1 MMDNSGEVVN
11 GTEVPAGSLRE
22 EVSDDVPAMLSEGE
36 FVVPADVVRYVGLE
50 KLMKMRDQAKAGLER
65 MEEMGQMGNAEEV
78 VNPDQQFAQVDDIAF
93 ENDIN
98 SIMGEVDRESAAM
111 QTQQMFAAGGFVT
124 GTDLSKAVQN
134 PAVDVRYYK
143 HDDGRVMYITHINDK
158 PMTAVPDGFKEV
170 AADEVRQVGKKAEET
185 AAAAGGGAGGAGG
198 AVSSGGDGGGDYDGG
213 FPTASSTGTTGK
225 GTADPMAPFG
235 TYNTMNVNVPTVPT
249 VAKGVLGLVTMNPIL
264 TLQAVKEFFVDDRKQ
279 AIVNPAYTMAMQQS
293 AQAVASG
300 AASLS
305 GSPFGSMAEAQ
316 AVAQHGHMSDQ
327 HFQSVIDTVNSQLSP
342 ANTSGFSMGTAA
354 STGMA
359 TNAAGQTVS
368 NPATIA
374 AQNEAMF
381 GDTGGSFAP
390 SANVGAQEGFDGS
403 PGVSGPAAVGP
414 SGGISEGF
422 DGSPSAPS
430 ASVGGQEGF
439 DGSPADGGG
448 GGGGGGGKIICT
460 KLYELG
466 LMDKD
471 VYEADQAYGALVA
484 ANDPALMDGYHYWA
498 NIVVDWM
505 SGSGVRVIPFVSDA
519 KNGAI
524 MSAWATSWAQEIAM
538 PWAQHMQYEMGQ
550 RKDDSK
556 IGKALMTVGG
566 PISRLFANRKE
577 RPSTLTAIGC
587 IATFG
592 VLYAFVKVAKLFT
605 K

>member
-1 MMDNSGEVVN
+1 MLKRRSKKAKYAVGGVAGEMNELLAEGGMMDNSGEVVN

-22 EVSDDVPAMLSEGE
+22 EVADDVPAMLSEGE

-78 VNPDQQFAQVDDIAF
+78 SNPDQQFSQVDDIAF
-93 ENDIN
+93 ENDID
-98 SIMGEVDRESAAM
+98 SIMGEVDREGAAM
-111 QTQQMFAAGGFVT
+111 QTQQMFAAGGFVS
-124 GTDLSKAVQN
+124 GSDLSKAVQN

-158 PMTAVPDGFKEV
+158 PMTAIPDGFKEV
-170 AADEVRQVGKKAEET
+170 AAEEVRQVGKKAEET
-185 AAAAGGGAGGAGG
+185 AAAGGATGGG
-198 AVSSGGDGGGDYDGG
+198 AVSGGGDGGGDYDGG

-225 GTADPMAPFG
+225 GITDPMAPFG
-235 TYNTMNVNVPTVPT
+235 TYSQMNVTTPSLAS
-249 VAKGVLGLVTMNPIL
+249 VAKGILGVATTGTPVNPL
-264 TLQAVKEFFVDDRKQ
+264 TLQALKEVFFDKRTQ
-279 AIVNPAYTMAMQQS
+279 TMVNPAYSMAMQQS

-342 ANTSGFSMGTAA
+342 ANTSGFSMDTAA

-368 NPATIA
+368 NDATIA

-430 ASVGGQEGF
+430 ANEGAQEGF
-439 DGSPADGGG
+439 DGSPGDGGG
-448 GGGGGGGKIICT
+448 GGGGCVIAT
-460 KLYELG
+460 HA
-466 LMDKD
+466 
-471 VYEADQAYGALVA
+471 V
-484 ANDPALMDGYHYWA
+484 N
-498 NIVVDWM
+498 
-505 SGSGVRVIPFVSDA
+505 SGVFTPKEKRRAELWCMQQLHNKWWGESIRRGYRYYGQ
-519 KNGAI
+519 KAI
-524 MSAWATSWAQEIAM
+524 NE
-538 PWAQHMQYEMGQ
+538 
-550 RKDDSK
+550 
-556 IGKALMTVGG
+556 GKAEQRYQEFRDFVDFGTGKRRNLKTAYTFVWRTVQFFFTG
-566 PISRLFANRKE
+566 LFLK
-577 RPSTLTAIGC
+577 
-587 IATFG
+587 
-592 VLYAFVKVAKLFT
+592 K
-605 K
+605 

>member
-1 MMDNSGEVVN
+1 
-11 GTEVPAGSLRE
+11 
-22 EVSDDVPAMLSEGE
+22 
-36 FVVPADVVRYVGLE
+36 
-50 KLMKMRDQAKAGLER
+50 
-65 MEEMGQMGNAEEV
+65 
-78 VNPDQQFAQVDDIAF
+78 
-93 ENDIN
+93 
-98 SIMGEVDRESAAM
+98 MGEVDREGASM
-111 QTQQMFAAGGFVT
+111 QTDRMFAAAGGFVT

-143 HDDGRVMYITHINDK
+143 HDDGRIMYITHINDK
-158 PMTAVPDGFKEV
+158 PMTAVPEGFKEV

-185 AAAAGGGAGGAGG
+185 AAAAGGGAGG

-342 ANTSGFSMGTAA
+342 ANTSGFSMDTAS

-368 NPATIA
+368 NDATIA

-403 PGVSGPAAVGP
+403 PGVSGPAGVGA

-430 ASVGGQEGF
+430 ANTGISEGFDGSPSAPSANVGAQEGF
-439 DGSPADGGG
+439 DGSPGDGGG
-448 GGGGGGGKIICT
+448 GGGGGGGGCCFIMLEARYGDGTMDNVVRKYRDEMLT
-460 KLYELG
+460 ERNRRGYYKLASVLVP
-466 LMDKD
+466 LMRSSK
-471 VYEADQAYGALVA
+471 LFKFT
-484 ANDPALMDGYHYWA
+484 
-498 NIVVDWM
+498 
-505 SGSGVRVIPFVSDA
+505 VR
-519 KNGAI
+519 
-524 MSAWATSWAQEIAM
+524 T
-538 PWAQHMQYEMGQ
+538 
-550 RKDDSK
+550 
-556 IGKALMTVGG
+556 
-566 PISRLFANRKE
+566 LFADPLVSYGKWYYKE
-577 RPSTLTAIGC
+577 NSYGWIFAPIKTMWM
-587 IATFG
+587 
-592 VLYAFVKVAKLFT
+592 KVFDIVGADTEFIREKQESNNKKIT